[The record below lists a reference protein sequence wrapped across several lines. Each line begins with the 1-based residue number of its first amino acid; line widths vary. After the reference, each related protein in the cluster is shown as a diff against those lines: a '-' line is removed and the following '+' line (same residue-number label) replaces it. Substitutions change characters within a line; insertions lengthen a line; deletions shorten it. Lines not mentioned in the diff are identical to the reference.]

1 MTKVSPRSGRI
12 GFFLSFFN
20 FRVRAVESKSS
31 RTIFVQPP
39 IAQYRELARSRWGW
53 LAAVRRRTLGGC
65 GYAQIPL
72 ERGLEKSLCFSLSF
86 FLGFLCSSLACGI
99 FTSQF
104 IFGCIFSCCIF
115 SCTCVPRGFSSLA
128 TRDTTPEK
136 KEEEAL
142 KKKKQKKDESS
153 SEESSSSDSDSSS
166 SS

>member
-1 MTKVSPRSGRI
+1 MPPLPPADRQGDQDVQYIMTKVSPRSGRI

-53 LAAVRRRTLGGC
+53 WAAVRRRTLGGC

-104 IFGCIFSCCIF
+104 IFGCIFFLLYF
-115 SCTCVPRGFSSLA
+115 SLHVRSARILQLGNPGHHA
-128 TRDTTPEK
+128 
-136 KEEEAL
+136 
-142 KKKKQKKDESS
+142 
-153 SEESSSSDSDSSS
+153 
-166 SS
+166 